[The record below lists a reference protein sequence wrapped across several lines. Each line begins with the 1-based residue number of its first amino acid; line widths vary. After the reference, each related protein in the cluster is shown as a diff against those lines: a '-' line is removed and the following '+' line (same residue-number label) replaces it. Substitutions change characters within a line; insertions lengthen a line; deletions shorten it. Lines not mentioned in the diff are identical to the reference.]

1 VAHSDPE
8 KINVLFLSA
17 EAAPWAKVGG
27 LADVAGSLPRAL
39 RSIRSLEGQDITV
52 DIRLVLPLH
61 ARLGERLGPITPLT
75 HFSVDSQE
83 GPVSAHI
90 YESAYQDLPIYLIG
104 GPPIDPNGP
113 IYSGNEQDGEKYT
126 FFSLAAFYLIE
137 HLLPW
142 QVDILHTNDWHT
154 ALAVYML
161 RLNRDQRPSL
171 RHIRSLLTIHNLPY
185 MGQDARSAISLYS
198 IPPATTSGLPTWAQ
212 ELPLPMGL
220 WAADHINAVSPSYA
234 EEILTPEYGC
244 GLEGFLQKRRYA
256 LSGIL
261 NGLDI
266 QEWDPAKD
274 TTLIANYDHNTL
286 EKRRLNK
293 IALLREMQFEE
304 DLDVPLCI
312 IVSRL
317 DHQKGIDLALAG
329 LYQLLDLPWRL
340 IILGK
345 GDSTLEQACQTF
357 AQTQPQRVRSIMRLD
372 TTLARK
378 LYAGGDILL
387 MPSRYEPCGLAQ
399 MIAMR
404 YGCIPLARATG
415 GLKDTIHDDPE
426 CRHSTGFLFTE
437 ASSRAFVEKLKQAL
451 TCYSNRDLWQSIQKR
466 AMQQDFSW
474 ERSARAYIRLYRQ
487 LIHQQSG
494 GYKPS

>member
-1 VAHSDPE
+1 VERSDAE

-39 RSIRSLEGQDITV
+39 RSIHSLNGRNVAI

-61 ARLGERLGPITPLT
+61 ARVGEKLGSITPLAY
-75 HFSVDSQE
+75 FNIDSLE
-83 GPVSAHI
+83 GPISAHI
-90 YESAYQDLPIYLIG
+90 YQSAHQELPIYLIG

-113 IYSGNEQDGEKYT
+113 VYTGDEQDGEKYT
-126 FFSLAAFYLIE
+126 FFSLASFHLIQ

-142 QVDILHTNDWHT
+142 QVDILHANDWHT
-154 ALAVYML
+154 ALTVYML
-161 RLNRDQRPSL
+161 RLTRDQQPAL

-198 IPPATTSGLPTWAQ
+198 VPPAMTSELPAWAQ

-220 WAADHINAVSPSYA
+220 WAADHINAVSPTYA

-244 GLEGFLQKRRYA
+244 GLEGFLQRRRNA

-261 NGLDI
+261 NGLDVE
-266 QEWDPAKD
+266 EWNPASD
-274 TTLIANYDHNTL
+274 STLTINYDYSTL

-304 DLDVPLCI
+304 EPDVPLLV

-345 GDSTLEQACQTF
+345 GDPNLEQACQTF

-372 TTLARK
+372 ITLARK

-387 MPSRYEPCGLAQ
+387 MPSRYEPCGLTQ

-426 CRHSTGFLFTE
+426 CRLSTGFLFSE
-437 ASSRAFVEKLKQAL
+437 ASSRALVEKLKQAL
-451 TCYSNRDLWQSIQKR
+451 VCYSNRELWQDIQKR

-474 ERSARAYIRLYRQ
+474 DRSARAYIHL
-487 LIHQQSG
+487 
-494 GYKPS
+494 